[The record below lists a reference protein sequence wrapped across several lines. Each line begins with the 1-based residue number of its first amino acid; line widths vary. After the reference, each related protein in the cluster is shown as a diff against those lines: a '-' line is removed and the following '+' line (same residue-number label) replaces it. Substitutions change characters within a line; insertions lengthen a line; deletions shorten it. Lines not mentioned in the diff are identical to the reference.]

1 MLNRGRNDAGQNESF
16 IVTKKPTI
24 ILLNGIGSAGKSS
37 LAKALQQITAEPFM
51 HVAMDDFLNMLPPV
65 YFDHPDGMVFETLSE
80 DGKPSIAIH
89 TGIVCEMLLSG
100 MRRAVAALA
109 EAGNNLV
116 VDEVLMG
123 AGAASAEYAR
133 LLAPYRLHWVGVMAT
148 LDVLE
153 ARERD
158 RSDRMIGLA
167 RWQFPRVHAGLAY
180 DLEIDTSRIS
190 PAEAARIIKDK
201 FGL

>member
-1 MLNRGRNDAGQNESF
+1 MTAT
-16 IVTKKPTI
+16 V

-51 HVAMDDFLNMLPPV
+51 HVAMDDFLNMLPPL
-65 YFDHPDGMVFETLSE
+65 YFDHPDGLVFETLTE

-89 TGIVCEMLLSG
+89 TGVVCERLLSG
-100 MRRAVAALA
+100 MRRAVAAMA
-109 EAGNNLV
+109 ESGNNLV

-123 AGAASAEYAR
+123 AGEASAEYVR
-133 LLAPYRLHWVGVMAT
+133 LLAPYRLHWVGVMAP

-153 ARERD
+153 ARERE
-158 RSDRMIGLA
+158 RADRMIGLA

-190 PAEAARIIKDK
+190 PADAARIIKDK

>member
-1 MLNRGRNDAGQNESF
+1 MTA
-16 IVTKKPTI
+16 TI

-37 LAKALQQITAEPFM
+37 IAKALQQITAEPFL
-51 HVAMDDFLNMLPPV
+51 HVAMDDFLNMLPPL
-65 YFDHPDGMVFETLSE
+65 YFDHPDGLVFETLTE
-80 DGKPSIAIH
+80 DGKPSVAIQ
-89 TGIVCEMLLSG
+89 TGIVCERLLSG
-100 MRRAVAALA
+100 MRRAVAAMA

-123 AGAASAEYAR
+123 AGEASAEYAR
-133 LLAPYRLHWVGVMAT
+133 LLAPYRLHWVGVMAP
-148 LDVLE
+148 LNVLE
-153 ARERD
+153 ARERA
-158 RSDRMIGLA
+158 RADRMIGLA

-201 FGL
+201 FSL